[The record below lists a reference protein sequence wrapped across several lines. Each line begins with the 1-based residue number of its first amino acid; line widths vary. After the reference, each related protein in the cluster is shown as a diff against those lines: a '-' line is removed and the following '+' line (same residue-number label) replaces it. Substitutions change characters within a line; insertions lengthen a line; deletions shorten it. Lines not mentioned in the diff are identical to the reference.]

1 MISVSTAEIN
11 AWIAAFIFPLAR
23 ILATLAAAPP
33 YNNPAL
39 PPRVLLILGL
49 AITFAISP
57 LLPAI
62 AVDPASGTGLLVLAQ
77 QLVIGFGMG
86 FAMRL
91 VFTAVD
97 MAGTM
102 ISLQMGLGFASSY
115 DPLTAGQTGV
125 VSEFLG
131 MLALLIF
138 MAVNGHAMVM
148 ATLLQGFTAMP
159 IGAPM
164 PGAAT
169 WWNLAASASLIFA
182 SGLLL
187 ALPIVVTLLIG
198 NLALAVLSRAAP
210 QLNLMAIG
218 FPLTITLGFAAL
230 LLGLSHLSAPLLQL
244 FEQGLQTMLGQFSP
258 ADIRR

>member
-57 LLPAI
+57 LPAI